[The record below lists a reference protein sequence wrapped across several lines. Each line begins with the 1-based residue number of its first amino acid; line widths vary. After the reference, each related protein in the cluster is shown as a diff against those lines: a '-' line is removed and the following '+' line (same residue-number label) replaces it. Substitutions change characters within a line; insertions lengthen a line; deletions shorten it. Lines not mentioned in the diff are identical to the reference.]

1 MAKKKTRSKRYST
14 KRNPEVQNTRF
25 RKLRRILFTILVVL
39 IVAAIIFFL
48 VIRSSGQISIFEN
61 AVGTLV
67 TPVQNAFRS
76 VTTGVKDFFTDRKSL
91 SELQQAYDVLSLENE
106 QLRMELQN
114 AEEAMQENENL
125 KTLLDARDT

>member
-1 MAKKKTRSKRYST
+1 MAKKKSRGKRYST

-39 IVAAIIFFL
+39 IVTAIIFFL

-76 VTTGVKDFFTDRKSL
+76 VTTGVRDFFADRKSL
-91 SELQQAYDVLSLENE
+91 SELQQEYDALSFENE
-106 QLRMELQN
+106 QLRMEL
-114 AEEAMQENENL
+114 
-125 KTLLDARDT
+125 